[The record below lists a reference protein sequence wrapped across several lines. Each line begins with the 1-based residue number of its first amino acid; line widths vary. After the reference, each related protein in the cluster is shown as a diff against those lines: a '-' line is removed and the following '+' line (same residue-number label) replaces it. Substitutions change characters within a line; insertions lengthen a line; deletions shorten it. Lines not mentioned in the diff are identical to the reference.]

1 MLAGIGPL
9 DKGQVFSPLPHYA
22 QSIDRLDEIAL
33 EIAALIHPKL
43 FPGFERQFFIE
54 LPKEES

>member
-9 DKGQVFSPLPHYA
+9 GEGRVFSPLPLYA
-22 QSIDRLDEIAL
+22 QSIDRLDEIAT
-33 EIAALIHPKL
+33 EIAALIHPEL
-43 FPGFERQFFIE
+43 FPGYENKFFME